1 MINDCGEKMNYDV
14 VIMGGGIIGLATAKS
29 LKKLDPKLAVAV
41 FEKEPNLGA
50 FASGK
55 NSGVIHSG
63 FYYTPDSLKAKFCK
77 TGNEDLKQLISKHNI
92 PILNCGKVVVT
103 RTNSE
108 IPQLEEL
115 FRRGLE
121 NGIQLEIREEK
132 DLIKVE
138 PFARTKSSFLW
149 SPNTSVSDPNLV
161 LQALAK
167 ECRDLGVEIL
177 LNSKIS
183 IDNVEMLSNHGV
195 NIFSKWII
203 NCSGARSLDVAHR
216 FQVGTKYSQMPF
228 LGTYLYADLKS
239 LPLQTLVYPVP
250 HPVNPFLGV
259 HFTLSTIG
267 RIKIGPTAIPIIN
280 PEHNGFNKIN
290 FLKDLANFTRSSIA
304 ITKSKNHNLSSLTFN
319 DVAKINSRVLIR
331 NASLLVPKVRDVKN
345 WKRYPS
351 ATRAQLVDLENGKL
365 EQDFVV
371 EHSINST
378 HVLNAVSPG
387 WTSAMPFGDYI
398 ALQVI
403 ERLSS
408 AN

>member
-1 MINDCGEKMNYDV
+1 MNYDV
-14 VIMGGGIIGLATAKS
+14 VIIGAGIIGLATAKS
-29 LKKLDPKLAVAV
+29 LKKLDPKLAIAV

-77 TGNEDLKQLISKHNI
+77 TGNEGLKHLISKHDI

-103 RTNSE
+103 RSNSE
-108 IPQLEEL
+108 IPNLEKL

-121 NGIQLEIREEK
+121 NGIQLEVREEK
-132 DLIKVE
+132 DLVKVE
-138 PFARTKSSFLW
+138 PMAKTKSLFLW

-167 ECRDLGVEIL
+167 ECRDLGIEIL

-183 IDNVEMLSNHGV
+183 IDNAKMVSNHGV
-195 NIFSKWII
+195 KIFSKWII
-203 NCSGARSLDVAHR
+203 NCSGARSLDMAHR

-259 HFTLSTIG
+259 HFTLSTNE

-280 PEHNGFNKIN
+280 PEHNGFSKMHILN
-290 FLKDLANFTRSSIA
+290 DLANFARSSIA
-304 ITKSKNHNLSSLTFN
+304 LTKSKNHNLSSLTFN
-319 DVAKINSRVLIR
+319 DVAKINSRVLIG

-387 WTSAMPFGDYI
+387 WTSAIPFGDYI
-398 ALQVI
+398 GHQVI
-403 ERLSS
+403 DRLSS
-408 AN
+408 TN

>member
-1 MINDCGEKMNYDV
+1 MNYDL
-14 VIMGGGIIGLATAKS
+14 VIIGGGIIGLATAKS
-29 LKKLDPKLAVAV
+29 LKKLDPKLAIGV

-77 TGNEDLKQLISKHNI
+77 TGNEDLKQLISKHDI

-103 RTNSE
+103 RSESE
-108 IPQLEEL
+108 IPQLEKL
-115 FRRGLE
+115 FLRGLE
-121 NGIQLEIREEK
+121 NGIQLELREEK
-132 DLIKVE
+132 DLVKIE
-138 PFARTKSSFLW
+138 PLAKTKSSFLW

-167 ECRDLGVEIL
+167 ECHDLGIEIL

-183 IDNVEMLSNHGV
+183 IDKAEMLSNHGIK
-195 NIFSKWII
+195 IFSKWII
-203 NCSGARSLDVAHR
+203 NCSGARSLDMAHR
-216 FQVGTKYSQMPF
+216 FQVGAKYSQMPF

-259 HFTLSTIG
+259 HFTLSTSG

-280 PEHNGFNKIN
+280 PEHNGFNKMHLLTDLTN
-290 FLKDLANFTRSSIA
+290 FAKSSMA
-304 ITKSKNHNLSSLTFN
+304 ITRSKNHNLSSLTFN
-319 DVAKINSRVLIR
+319 DVAKINRRVLIR
-331 NASLLVPKVRDVKN
+331 SASFLVPKVLDVKS

-371 EHSINST
+371 EHSSNST

-403 ERLSS
+403 ERL
-408 AN
+408 NRTN

>member
-1 MINDCGEKMNYDV
+1 MIMGKMNYDV
-14 VIMGGGIIGLATAKS
+14 VIIGGGIIGLATAKS
-29 LKKLDPKLAVAV
+29 LKKLDPKLEVAI

-77 TGNEDLKQLISKHNI
+77 TGNEDLKHLISKHDI

-103 RTNSE
+103 RSKSE
-108 IPQLEEL
+108 IPQLEKL

-132 DLIKVE
+132 DLVKVE
-138 PFARTKSSFLW
+138 PLAKTKSLFLW

-167 ECRDLGVEIL
+167 ECHDLGIEIL

-183 IDNVEMLSNHGV
+183 IDNAKMLSNHGV
-195 NIFSKWII
+195 KIFSKWII
-203 NCSGARSLDVAHR
+203 NCSGARSLDIAHR

-250 HPVNPFLGV
+250 HPVNPF
-259 HFTLSTIG
+259 
-267 RIKIGPTAIPIIN
+267 
-280 PEHNGFNKIN
+280 
-290 FLKDLANFTRSSIA
+290 
-304 ITKSKNHNLSSLTFN
+304 
-319 DVAKINSRVLIR
+319 
-331 NASLLVPKVRDVKN
+331 
-345 WKRYPS
+345 
-351 ATRAQLVDLENGKL
+351 
-365 EQDFVV
+365 
-371 EHSINST
+371 
-378 HVLNAVSPG
+378 
-387 WTSAMPFGDYI
+387 
-398 ALQVI
+398 
-403 ERLSS
+403 
-408 AN
+408 

>member
-1 MINDCGEKMNYDV
+1 MNYDV
-14 VIMGGGIIGLATAKS
+14 VIIGGGIIGLATAKS
-29 LKKLDPKLAVAV
+29 LKKLDPKLAIAV

-77 TGNEDLKQLISKHNI
+77 TGNEDLKQLISKHDI

-103 RTNSE
+103 RSESE
-108 IPQLEEL
+108 IPQLEKL
-115 FRRGLE
+115 FLRGLE
-121 NGIQLEIREEK
+121 NGIQLELREEK
-132 DLIKVE
+132 DLVKVE
-138 PFARTKSSFLW
+138 PFAKTKSFFLW

-167 ECRDLGVEIL
+167 ECHDLGIEIL

-183 IDNVEMLSNHGV
+183 IDKAEILSNHGV
-195 NIFSKWII
+195 KIFSKWII
-203 NCSGARSLDVAHR
+203 NCSGARSLDMAHL
-216 FQVGTKYSQMPF
+216 FQVGAKYSQMPF
-228 LGTYLYADLKS
+228 LGTYLYADSKS

-259 HFTLSTIG
+259 HFTLSTSA

-280 PEHNGFNKIN
+280 PEHNGFSKMHVIN
-290 FLKDLANFTRSSIA
+290 DLNNFARSSIA
-304 ITKSKNHNLSSLTFN
+304 LTKSKNHNLSSLTFN
-319 DVAKINSRVLIR
+319 DVAKINKNVLIR

-403 ERLSS
+403 NRL
-408 AN
+408 N

>member
-1 MINDCGEKMNYDV
+1 MNYDV
-14 VIMGGGIIGLATAKS
+14 VIIGGGIIGLATAKS
-29 LKKLDPKLAVAV
+29 LKKLDPKLEVAI

-77 TGNEDLKQLISKHNI
+77 TGNEDLKHLISKHDI

-103 RTNSE
+103 RSKSE
-108 IPQLEEL
+108 IPQLEKL

-132 DLIKVE
+132 DLVKVE
-138 PFARTKSSFLW
+138 PLAKTKSLFLW

-167 ECRDLGVEIL
+167 ECHDLGIEIL

-183 IDNVEMLSNHGV
+183 IDNAKMLSNHGV
-195 NIFSKWII
+195 KIFSKWII
-203 NCSGARSLDVAHR
+203 NCSGARSLDIAHR

-280 PEHNGFNKIN
+280 PEHNGFNKMHLLTDLTN
-290 FLKDLANFTRSSIA
+290 FARSSMA
-304 ITKSKNHNLSSLTFN
+304 ITRSKNHNLSSLTFN
-319 DVAKINSRVLIR
+319 DVAKINRRVLIR
-331 NASLLVPKVRDVKN
+331 SASFLVPKVRDVKN

-351 ATRAQLVDLENGKL
+351 ATRAQLVELENGKL

-403 ERLSS
+403 DRLSS

>member
-1 MINDCGEKMNYDV
+1 MNYDV
-14 VIMGGGIIGLATAKS
+14 VIIGGGIIGLATAKS

-203 NCSGARSLDVAHR
+203 NCSGARSLDIAHR

-290 FLKDLANFTRSSIA
+290 FLKDLANFIRSSIA

-319 DVAKINSRVLIR
+319 DVAKINSRILIR
-331 NASLLVPKVRDVKN
+331 NASSLVPKVRDVKN

>member
-1 MINDCGEKMNYDV
+1 MNYDV
-14 VIMGGGIIGLATAKS
+14 VIIGGGIIGLATAKS
-29 LKKLDPKLAVAV
+29 LKKLDPKLSIGV

-77 TGNEDLKQLISKHNI
+77 TGNEGLKHLISKHDI

-103 RTNSE
+103 RSYSE
-108 IPQLEEL
+108 IPQLENL

-132 DLIKVE
+132 DLVKVE
-138 PFARTKSSFLW
+138 PFAKTKSFFLW

-167 ECRDLGVEIL
+167 ECQDLGIDIL
-177 LNSKIS
+177 LNSKIL
-183 IDNVEMLSNHGV
+183 IDKAEMLSNHGV
-195 NIFSKWII
+195 KIFSKWII
-203 NCSGARSLDVAHR
+203 NCSGARSLDMAHR
-216 FQVGTKYSQMPF
+216 FQVGAKYSQMSF
-228 LGTYLYADLKS
+228 LGTYLYADSKS

-259 HFTLSTIG
+259 HFTLSTSG
-267 RIKIGPTAIPIIN
+267 KIKIGPTAIPIIN
-280 PEHNGFNKIN
+280 PEHNGFSKMHVLNDLVN
-290 FLKDLANFTRSSIA
+290 FARSSIA
-304 ITKSKNHNLSSLTFN
+304 LTKSKDHNLSSLTFN

-351 ATRAQLVDLENGKL
+351 ATRAQLVDLEHGKL

-398 ALQVI
+398 AHQVI
-403 ERLSS
+403 DRLSS
-408 AN
+408 TN

>member
-1 MINDCGEKMNYDV
+1 
-14 VIMGGGIIGLATAKS
+14 
-29 LKKLDPKLAVAV
+29 
-41 FEKEPNLGA
+41 
-50 FASGK
+50 
-55 NSGVIHSG
+55 
-63 FYYTPDSLKAKFCK
+63 
-77 TGNEDLKQLISKHNI
+77 
-92 PILNCGKVVVT
+92 VVVT
-103 RTNSE
+103 RSESE
-108 IPQLEEL
+108 IPQLKKL
-115 FRRGLE
+115 FLRGLE
-121 NGIQLEIREEK
+121 NGIQLELREEK
-132 DLIKVE
+132 DLVKVE
-138 PFARTKSSFLW
+138 PLAKTKSSFLW

-167 ECRDLGVEIL
+167 ECHDLGIEIL

-183 IDNVEMLSNHGV
+183 IDEAEMLSNHGIK
-195 NIFSKWII
+195 IFSKWII
-203 NCSGARSLDVAHR
+203 NCSGARSLDMAHR
-216 FQVGTKYSQMPF
+216 FQVGAKYSQMPF

-280 PEHNGFNKIN
+280 PEHNGFNKMHLLTDLTN
-290 FLKDLANFTRSSIA
+290 FARSSMA
-304 ITKSKNHNLSSLTFN
+304 ITRSKNHNLSSLTFN
-319 DVAKINSRVLIR
+319 DVAKINKNVLIR

-345 WKRYPS
+345 WKKYPS

-387 WTSAMPFGDYI
+387 WTSAMPFGNYI

-408 AN
+408 SN

>member
-1 MINDCGEKMNYDV
+1 MNYDV
-14 VIMGGGIIGLATAKS
+14 VIIGGGIIGLATAKS
-29 LKKLDPKLAVAV
+29 LKKLDPKLEVAV

-77 TGNEDLKQLISKHNI
+77 TGNEGLKHLISKHDI

-103 RTNSE
+103 RSNSE
-108 IPQLEEL
+108 IPNLEKL

-132 DLIKVE
+132 DLVKVE
-138 PFARTKSSFLW
+138 PLAKTKSLFLW

-167 ECRDLGVEIL
+167 ECRDLGIEIL

-183 IDNVEMLSNHGV
+183 IDNGKMLSNHGV
-195 NIFSKWII
+195 KIFSKWII
-203 NCSGARSLDVAHR
+203 NCSGARSLDMAHR
-216 FQVGTKYSQMPF
+216 FQVGAKYSQMPF
-228 LGTYLYADLKS
+228 LGTYLYADSKS

-259 HFTLSTIG
+259 HFTLSTSA

-280 PEHNGFNKIN
+280 PEHNGFSKMHVIN
-290 FLKDLANFTRSSIA
+290 DLNNFARSSIA
-304 ITKSKNHNLSSLTFN
+304 LTKSKNHNLSSLTFN
-319 DVAKINSRVLIR
+319 DIAKINKNVLIR

-345 WKRYPS
+345 WKKYPS

-387 WTSAMPFGDYI
+387 WTSAIPFGNYI

-408 AN
+408 SN

>member
-1 MINDCGEKMNYDV
+1 MNYDV
-14 VIMGGGIIGLATAKS
+14 VIIGGGIIGLATAKS
-29 LKKLDPKLAVAV
+29 LKKLDPKLAIAV

-77 TGNEDLKQLISKHNI
+77 TGNEDLKQLISKHDI

-103 RTNSE
+103 RSESE
-108 IPQLEEL
+108 IPQLEKL
-115 FRRGLE
+115 FLRGLE
-121 NGIQLEIREEK
+121 NEIQLELREEK
-132 DLIKVE
+132 DLVKVE
-138 PFARTKSSFLW
+138 PLAKTKSSFLW
-149 SPNTSVSDPNLV
+149 SPNTSVSEPNLV

-167 ECRDLGVEIL
+167 ECHDLGIEIL

-183 IDNVEMLSNHGV
+183 IDKAEMLSNHGIK
-195 NIFSKWII
+195 IFSKWIV
-203 NCSGARSLDVAHR
+203 NCSGARSLDMAHR
-216 FQVGTKYSQMPF
+216 FQAGAKYSQMPF

-259 HFTLSTIG
+259 HFTLSTSG

-280 PEHNGFNKIN
+280 PEHNGFTKMHLLTDLTN
-290 FLKDLANFTRSSIA
+290 FAKSSMA
-304 ITKSKNHNLSSLTFN
+304 ITRSKNHNLSSLTFN
-319 DVAKINSRVLIR
+319 DVAKINRRVLIR
-331 NASLLVPKVRDVKN
+331 SASFLVPKVRDVKS

-351 ATRAQLVDLENGKL
+351 ATRAQLVNLENGKL

-371 EHSINST
+371 EHSSNST

-403 ERLSS
+403 ERLSTT
-408 AN
+408 N

>member
-1 MINDCGEKMNYDV
+1 MNYDV
-14 VIMGGGIIGLATAKS
+14 VIIGGGIIGLATAKS

-77 TGNEDLKQLISKHNI
+77 TGNEDLKQLISKHDI

-103 RTNSE
+103 RSGSE
-108 IPQLEEL
+108 IPQLEKL
-115 FRRGLE
+115 FLRGLE
-121 NGIQLEIREEK
+121 NGIQLELREEK
-132 DLIKVE
+132 DLVKVE
-138 PFARTKSSFLW
+138 PFAKTKSFFLW

-167 ECRDLGVEIL
+167 ECRDLGIEIL

-183 IDNVEMLSNHGV
+183 IDKAEMLSNHGV
-195 NIFSKWII
+195 KIFSKWII
-203 NCSGARSLDVAHR
+203 NCSGARSLNMAHR
-216 FQVGTKYSQMPF
+216 FQVGAKYSQMPF

-259 HFTLSTIG
+259 HFTLSTSG

-280 PEHNGFNKIN
+280 PEHNGFSRMHVIN
-290 FLKDLANFTRSSIA
+290 DLNNFARSSIA
-304 ITKSKNHNLSSLTFN
+304 LTKSKNHNLSSLTFN
-319 DVAKINSRVLIR
+319 DVAKINKNVLIR

-398 ALQVI
+398 AHQVI
-403 ERLSS
+403 DRLSS
-408 AN
+408 TN

>member
-1 MINDCGEKMNYDV
+1 MNYDV
-14 VIMGGGIIGLATAKS
+14 VIIGGGIIGLATAKS
-29 LKKLDPKLAVAV
+29 LKKLDPKLEVAV

-77 TGNEDLKQLISKHNI
+77 TGNEGLKHLISKHDI

-103 RTNSE
+103 RSNSE
-108 IPQLEEL
+108 IPNLEKL

-132 DLIKVE
+132 DLVKVE
-138 PFARTKSSFLW
+138 PLAKTKSLFLW

-167 ECRDLGVEIL
+167 ECRDLGIEIL

-183 IDNVEMLSNHGV
+183 IDNAKMLSNHGV
-195 NIFSKWII
+195 KIFSKWII
-203 NCSGARSLDVAHR
+203 NCSGARSLDMAHR

-290 FLKDLANFTRSSIA
+290 VLKDLTNFARSSIA
-304 ITKSKNHNLSSLTFN
+304 ITKSKSHNLSRLTFN

-331 NASLLVPKVRDVKN
+331 NASSLVPKVRDVKN
-345 WKRYPS
+345 WKRHPS

-387 WTSAMPFGDYI
+387 WTSAVPFGNYI

-408 AN
+408 SN